1 MSRNFSERWS
11 NLQAENY
18 LFLIVFKREDQESAV
33 SVLVHSPSVHGPEV
47 HLVVVP
53 DLVDVHC
60 FTGPPNLITEV
71 KGD

>member
-1 MSRNFSERWS
+1 MVP

-18 LFLIVFKREDQESAV
+18 LFLIVFEREDQESSV

-47 HLVVVP
+47 NLVVVP

-60 FTGPPNLITEV
+60 FTGPSNLITE
-71 KGD
+71 GEGE